1 MNPNKR
7 YNGKSVKTPIC
18 KKKKPG
24 SGHQKFLWH
33 PEPGNVFGQAKNKQ
47 GTPRQNALL
56 TQDACM

>member
-1 MNPNKR
+1 MYQNER
-7 YNGKSVKTPIC
+7 YNGKSVKR
-18 KKKKPG
+18 KKPG

>member
-1 MNPNKR
+1 MNIQREK
-7 YNGKSVKTPIC
+7 GKSFPVA